1 MSANEKLFGGD
12 AFHEFHQIKPHLADP
27 TPGTIEYER
36 ALQRDAGTRDLSALP
51 WMPSVDAKISGEH
64 AMLAG
69 YERALIA
76 PNRSLAEYGP
86 GTATEDNEIYVYG
99 ADELKRKGGI
109 LFSAEH
115 ATSPGTRKDGGETY
129 PDTGTAALSFQ
140 LAQEFGASVIATGR
154 QTLPA
159 TDPTHP
165 IKQRIAELLPAA
177 QGFISVH
184 GKAPGA
190 FIRPTDESEV
200 HAMIGLGANPTELQ
214 LDTAADIR
222 NRARKQLGLL
232 VVTSNI
238 QPCYIQVPGATGIK
252 RIDKDGELVAK
263 TSALAALS
271 EGTTTNFA
279 RRELANAGRH
289 DVVAL
294 QVELANSMR
303 LTSLDG
309 DVKKTPETEV
319 VGAFMGLQLM
329 RLIARTVNEV
339 Q

>member
-12 AFHEFHQIKPHLADP
+12 DFYQLHQINPYLADP
-27 TPGTIEYER
+27 TPGTLEYER
-36 ALQRDAGTRDLSALP
+36 ALQRDAATRDLSALSWVP
-51 WMPSVDAKISGEH
+51 RADSTISSEH
-64 AMLAG
+64 ARLAG
-69 YERALIA
+69 YERALVA
-76 PNRSLAEYGP
+76 PNRLLAEYGP

-99 ADELKRKGGI
+99 ADELKRNGGI

-115 ATSPGTRKDGGETY
+115 ATSPGTRKDGGKTY

-159 TDPTHP
+159 THPTHP
-165 IKQRIAELLPAA
+165 IKKHIAELLPAA

-222 NRARKQLGLL
+222 NRARRELGLL

-238 QPCYIQVPGATGIK
+238 QPCYIQIPGATGIK
-252 RIDKDGELVAK
+252 RIDKDGEMVAK

-271 EGTTTNFA
+271 EGTTTNFV
-279 RRELANAGRH
+279 RRQLASAVRGG
-289 DVVAL
+289 VVAL

-303 LTSLDG
+303 LTSKDG